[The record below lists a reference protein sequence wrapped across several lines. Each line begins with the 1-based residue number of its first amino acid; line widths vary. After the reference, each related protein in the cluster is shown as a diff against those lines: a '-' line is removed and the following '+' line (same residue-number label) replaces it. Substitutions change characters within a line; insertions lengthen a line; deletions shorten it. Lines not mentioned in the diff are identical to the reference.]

1 MCKTADKAPSTSLE
15 LLGVL
20 KCTPSSPRL
29 VSDTFSVVLGIV
41 DKAPSTSLWLL
52 GVLILII
59 TNIQEG

>member
-1 MCKTADKAPSTSLE
+1 MYKTVDKVSSASLR

-20 KCTPSSPRL
+20 VCTPSSPRL
-29 VSDTFSVVLGIV
+29 ISDTFSAVLGMV
-41 DKAPSTSLWLL
+41 VKAPSTSLWLL